1 MHSKIDFVIT
11 ARPSWSRVKSIIENY
26 ANLNGSNSIRIL
38 LVGSAVSNRF
48 GNIESQ
54 MPAEIRTEI
63 FPTLREG
70 DDFTNI
76 TLSVLDGASALARFW
91 GNSRPDSVFVVADRV
106 ETLGVSLSAAAMQIP
121 LIHLQGG
128 EVSGSIDDKIR
139 DTNTKLADLHLT
151 TNEFTK
157 ENLLKIGESTDNI
170 KVIGCPSIDILSERI
185 SLRKK
190 LFSYSELYGG
200 VGSNFSTALPY
211 GVILFHPDTHSES
224 ASEAWPQA
232 ILETALAT
240 NLNWFWFWPNPDH
253 GSEIISKIIRK
264 YRESTDIKNIRFL
277 KNLPPEVFMDLTLNA
292 NVLVGNSSYG
302 IREASFIGLPVINLG
317 NRQRGRDRFENT
329 LDLITVKNFESELRK
344 WSDMKFSKSTLYGD
358 GMAGKY
364 AARILL
370 EWKPF
375 LKIRKI

>member
-190 LFSYSELYGG
+190 LFIYSELYGG

-232 ILETALAT
+232 ILETALAA

-292 NVLVGNSSYG
+292 SVLVGNSSYG

-364 AARILL
+364 AAKILL

>member
-190 LFSYSELYGG
+190 LLIYSELYGG

-232 ILETALAT
+232 ILETALAA

-329 LDLITVKNFESELRK
+329 LDLFTVKNFEIELRK

-364 AARILL
+364 AAKILL

>member
-170 KVIGCPSIDILSERI
+170 KVIGCPSIDILNERI

-224 ASEAWPQA
+224 ASEAWPRA
-232 ILETALAT
+232 ILETALAA

-364 AARILL
+364 AAKILL